1 MNELVQ
7 AIAKV
12 GDTVVEFTTTPDFR
26 QVSNNQWSSWIV
38 FSTPLPA
45 SFAGRTIQFGVS
57 YLSAGG
63 RGNKCK
69 VLGDQGLVKPRRKP
83 LPNYW
88 D

>member
-12 GDTVVEFTTTPDFR
+12 GDTVVSSRRHLIFR

-38 FSTPLPA
+38 FQHTLPA

-57 YLSAGG
+57 TYLPEGVGTSA
-63 RGNKCK
+63 KFWVIK
-69 VLGDQGLVKPRRKP
+69 DWWKPRRKP